1 MKSRSSLNKQ
11 WKWYVYIIL
20 CLDGTYYTGLT
31 WKPEL
36 RLDQHLSGL
45 GSRYT
50 AKHGVKKVVY
60 FEEHIDLDVARD
72 RERQI
77 KGWSQEKKL
86 KLISGEWTNQW

>member
-1 MKSRSSLNKQ
+1 M
-11 WKWYVYIIL
+11 
-20 CLDGTYYTGLT
+20 
-31 WKPEL
+31 